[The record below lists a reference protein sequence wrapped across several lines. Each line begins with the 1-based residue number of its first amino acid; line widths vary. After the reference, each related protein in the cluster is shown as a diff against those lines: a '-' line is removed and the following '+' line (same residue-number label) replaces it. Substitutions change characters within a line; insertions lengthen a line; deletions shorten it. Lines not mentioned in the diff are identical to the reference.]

1 VPKAVRG
8 RGGGPWPLGAQW
20 AIVEMLWG
28 AGFTAVNGTGARPSR
43 EGFGGD
49 TWPMLT
55 GGVDRTQVMGERV
68 TRVRLADMGWIGMG

>member
-1 VPKAVRG
+1 VPKAVHG
-8 RGGGPWPLGAQW
+8 RGGGPRPLGAQW

-55 GGVDRTQVMGERV
+55 GGVGTTRVTGERETWV
-68 TRVRLADMGWIGMG
+68 GLADMGWIGMG